1 MRELYLAGTQLAK
14 DLAFCKLVDEIE
26 RNPMTRVIKKSEP
39 CIVHEMTYAGRFY
52 DRVDTGFTHI
62 GYDLHY
68 ITFVYRGLMFNVE
81 PATYYPFT
89 DENNPGE
96 FNFVP
101 YVCRKFR
108 KAQLDYRIAY
118 EGIASLDAY
127 LDSGRAN
134 RRTVQEPQ
142 LAVYGANQ
150 MSADWIV
157 DRFGGIREKKHL
169 AKLLLYS
176 HRNMERRAQGGR
188 MPEPAG
194 RPRRSSR
201 FVHDRSC
208 NSLHLWLMRQ
218 YFFH

>member
-68 ITFVYRGLMFNVE
+68 ITFVYRDLMFNVE
-81 PATYYPFT
+81 PSTYYPFT

-157 DRFGGIREKKHL
+157 DRFGGIREKNIWQSCFCTPTETWNDEHKVVECL
-169 AKLLLYS
+169 SLQADPDG
-176 HRNMERRAQGGR
+176 HRDSFMIDLVTRCICG
-188 MPEPAG
+188 
-194 RPRRSSR
+194 
-201 FVHDRSC
+201 
-208 NSLHLWLMRQ
+208 
-218 YFFH
+218 